1 MDRKNKKAAQASQ
14 HQPQQ
19 QQSPSSSGQQQGQQ
33 SDGAGDHSRSPTG
46 MMQQLSEM
54 HSGSSSQQ
62 PMLGEDGNGAINGGG
77 QSGQAPDYSRPMS
90 FSPPEP
96 GLAAM
101 MANLGRRPIP
111 TSGSPSAQGITIGG
125 GSSPFHLSAVPETLR
140 PSSFDTQQ
148 QMAGKLPP
156 IGTPPASGHSPASWI
171 DSSSRVPIAASSSV
185 NVPASSRPFS
195 SSVVGGE
202 FAAMGRDIWG
212 QRTSSSPRIVAA
224 RALSPS
230 HLRPGLDA
238 RHTSDVFLMSDAE
251 EDDDDDHGEEFLPS
265 SLNELL
271 TPRERARRLSRRES
285 NQSAGAARA
294 GWFSAEL
301 GGAAAAG
308 SSWDP
313 KPDVDSLLNR
323 QAMSAN
329 ATSGMSRVPW
339 GESSEAT
346 IRPSSDRVRVAGFA
360 VSPPSAP
367 ASGLTSLFSGGHNK
381 SELGMSSTGS
391 TSDPNYQLGPS
402 NSSLAFL
409 SQLDSR
415 GGGGGISSKL
425 MSHSPSR
432 PSPLHTATFGSGA
445 EDVPAPP
452 AARSTLVPQALQQP
466 ILSPGTRALRSHAP
480 GQSLPQGL
488 AAGLSR
494 LHLQQ
499 SQQSATSSSPAHPS
513 AGASANGQTPSSKT
527 AVRRGKDELDEEDL
541 FEMDG

>member
-1 MDRKNKKAAQASQ
+1 MAPPHVDLILHLFAPTPGALAHLLPGETYAMDRKNKKAAQASQ
-14 HQPQQ
+14 HQSPSGKHAQQ
-19 QQSPSSSGQQQGQQ
+19 QQQQQG
-33 SDGAGDHSRSPTG
+33 GEGDAEYSRSP
-46 MMQQLSEM
+46 QQHEL
-54 HSGSSSQQ
+54 HSGSPHTWPHDES
-62 PMLGEDGNGAINGGG
+62 LGGINGGG
-77 QSGQAPDYSRPMS
+77 SAQLASLDYTRPMS

-111 TSGSPSAQGITIGG
+111 TSGSPS
-125 GSSPFHLSAVPETLR
+125 FLSAVPETFR
-140 PSSFDTQQ
+140 PSSFDAQQ
-148 QMAGKLPP
+148 QQQPLLANNKLPP
-156 IGTPPASGHSPASWI
+156 IGTPPTGHSPASWI
-171 DSSSRVPIAASSSV
+171 DSRVVPIAAAPSSSMT
-185 NVPASSRPFS
+185 VPSTTRAFS

-212 QRTSSSPRIVAA
+212 QRTSSSSPRIVAA

-230 HLRPGLDA
+230 HLRPRLDT
-238 RHTSDVFLMSDAE
+238 RHQSDVFLMSDAE

-294 GWFSAEL
+294 GWY
-301 GGAAAAG
+301 GAQVGAG

-313 KPDVDSLLNR
+313 RPDVDSLLNR
-323 QAMSAN
+323 QALSAN
-329 ATSGMSRVPW
+329 ATSGISRVPW

-346 IRPSSDRVRVAGFA
+346 IRQSSDRVRVAGFA

-367 ASGLTSLFSGGHNK
+367 ASALSSLFNGKTEH
-381 SELGMSSTGS
+381 MSTS
-391 TSDPNYQLGPS
+391 TSDPNFQLGPS

-409 SQLDSR
+409 SQLDPR
-415 GGGGGISSKL
+415 GIGAK

-432 PSPLHTATFGSGA
+432 PSPLHTATFSGA

-452 AARSTLVPQALQQP
+452 ARSTLVPQALQQP

-494 LHLQQ
+494 LHLQGQ
-499 SQQSATSSSPAHPS
+499 
-513 AGASANGQTPSSKT
+513 QTPSLAAEGQIADTGSTSLLDGQAAAKG
-527 AVRRGKDELDEEDL
+527 RRGKDELEDEDL